1 MLNNY
6 LVLHLLT
13 GLSLASFSL
22 FGAAFFKKAQLSGI
36 SITIIALLLAVIA
49 QVINPASN
57 GAVAVLSLLFV
68 PMNYTFFI
76 ILMAR
81 WETQDLGTNLVKA
94 APDNPW
100 TLPGIVFWIFLI
112 VQILVYP
119 ILAALVERSLWGT
132 ASSGR
137 RLISNGDT
145 QAAVELT
152 NFTKQ
157 FKPSW
162 FTRTIGMLFRRK
174 RKETVV
180 AVDDLSLNV
189 LPGQIMVLLGANGR
203 QVIAMI
209 LSCFHKC

>member
-1 MLNNY
+1 M
-6 LVLHLLT
+6 LHLLT

-49 QVINPASN
+49 QVIDPASN

-81 WETQDLGTNLVKA
+81 WETQDLGTNLVQS

-112 VQILVYP
+112 VQIFVYP
-119 ILAALVERSLWGT
+119 ILATLVERSLWGT

-137 RLISNGDT
+137 RLISSGDT
-145 QAAVELT
+145 QAAVELSH
-152 NFTKQ
+152 FTKH

-162 FTRTIGMLFRRK
+162 FAQTFGFILRRMK
-174 RKETVV
+174 KETVV
-180 AVDDLSLNV
+180 AVNDLSLNV

-203 QVIAMI
+203 
-209 LSCFHKC
+209 